1 MRPFSIPANFNDDE
15 VPIVPLRIADARN
28 GGPTISEGDLTRQRA
43 PVLIPA
49 VDVGAVTVKALH
61 GATPMVRQTSS
72 PCSSAREAQVA
83 WLPAERRRADM
94 VVLMMVSD

>member
-1 MRPFSIPANFNDDE
+1 MHDVPNNFSDDE
-15 VPIVPLRIADARN
+15 VPIVPLRIVDARTRN